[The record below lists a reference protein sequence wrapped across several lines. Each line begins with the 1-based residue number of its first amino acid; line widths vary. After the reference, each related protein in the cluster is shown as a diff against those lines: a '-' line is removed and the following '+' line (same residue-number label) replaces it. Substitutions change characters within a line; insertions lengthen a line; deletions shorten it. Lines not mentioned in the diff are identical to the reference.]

1 MTKGNYTSNLCVIG
15 LLCCYCS
22 SPDVTCKQFS
32 GFGKSLLARYVAI
45 VILFIACVRVIY
57 SVSDKYL
64 SDFALHGTT
73 EKDFSEKLYN
83 DLKAVIKVQYIV
95 CC

>member
-22 SPDVTCKQFS
+22 SPDVSCKQFS
-32 GFGKSLLARYVAI
+32 GFGKSLLARYIAI
-45 VILFIACVRVIY
+45 VFTIHSMCEDHY

-73 EKDFSEKLYN
+73 EKDFSEKLYD
-83 DLKAVIKVQYIV
+83 DLKAVIKVQYII